1 MNTIILRKI
10 VEGTPRKELGMM
22 QNIRKRK
29 ESKRKEQ
36 GKARFDKEKLVKLK
50 KEKKEEKEEN
60 IGKLKKKLER
70 KQNKKFKKQMK
81 KEKDK
86 PEEKYSDIS
95 RRKRMKV
102 WMLVVALISCLFIGR
117 IAWIQF
123 VMGEELKQMAYEQQS
138 LDRAVNPR
146 RGTIYD
152 ATGKTILA
160 VSSTVNTITVNPN
173 NISKENKEKVARAL
187 SNIFEL
193 DYETVL
199 KKVKKNTSIET
210 IVRRIEKKKADELRI
225 WMEDNGITVGINID
239 EDTKRYYPYNS
250 LASQVIGF
258 CGSDNQGLDGIEAI
272 YEEELQGEKGRI
284 TKVTD
289 ANGGEI
295 EGEGENYISAIDGN
309 DLVIS
314 IDATIQGIA
323 EKYLKEACI
332 DNVCT
337 DGGNIII
344 MNPKTGDILAMA
356 GYPNYNLNEPYET
369 TIEELKGNWDN
380 LSESDQIKE
389 MQKVWRNKAVAD
401 TYEPGSTFKLITT
414 SAALEEGIT
423 TTDKEGEFCCTGGI
437 TIAGVRISCWRYYNP
452 HGSESLRQAL
462 MNSCNPV
469 FIGLGQEI
477 GVSKYYDYLEKF
489 GLLKRTGID
498 LPGEAGSIFL
508 KEDKVGPVELATI
521 SFGQRFEIT
530 PIQMITA
537 VSTIAN
543 KETYVKPRI
552 VKQIID
558 SQTGEITNIP
568 VEETEKVI
576 SKETAEGVLSM
587 MGSVVAQG
595 TGKNAQV
602 QGYSIGGKTGTSED
616 GVNTG
621 KYVTSFVGVA
631 PVSDPEVVILITL
644 YNPTGEGGHQGGGV
658 AAPIASQVLGEVLPY
673 LEIQQDN
680 ISEEDIKKEV
690 EVPNVVGMTISEAKK
705 VLEEA
710 GVGISYEEVEEDISE
725 KIVTSQVPVGGIKIY
740 EGTNVVIEY
749 GEK

>member
-1 MNTIILRKI
+1 MKNKLR
-10 VEGTPRKELGMM
+10 RKEP
-22 QNIRKRK
+22 KR
-29 ESKRKEQ
+29 R
-36 GKARFDKEKLVKLK
+36 GRINK
-50 KEKKEEKEEN
+50 KEIYKMKTEKPEN
-60 IGKLKKKLER
+60 IEKLKKKSEK
-70 KQNKKFKKQMK
+70 KQKRRFKKEQK
-81 KEKDK
+81 LEKIK
-86 PEEKYSDIS
+86 PIEKYSEIS

-102 WMLVVALISCLFIGR
+102 WMLVTVLIAVLFIGR
-117 IAWIQF
+117 IGWIQF
-123 VMGEELKQMAYEQQS
+123 VMGDELKEMALEQQS
-138 LDRAVNPR
+138 LDRTVNPR

-152 ATGKTILA
+152 ATGKTVLA

-173 NISKENKEKVARAL
+173 NIAKENKEKVAEAL

-210 IVRRIEKKKADELRI
+210 IVRKVDKEKADELRN
-225 WMEDNGITVGINID
+225 WMEANKIETGINID

-272 YEEELQGEKGRI
+272 YEDELQGEKGRI

-295 EGEGENYISAIDGN
+295 EGEGENYTSAIDGN
-309 DLVIS
+309 DLVLS

-332 DNVCT
+332 DNKCT
-337 DGGNIII
+337 DGGNIIV

-380 LSESDQIKE
+380 MSETEQVKE

-401 TYEPGSTFKLITT
+401 TYEPGSTFKLITA

-437 TIAGVRISCWRYYNP
+437 TIEGVRISCWRYYRP

-469 FIGLGQEI
+469 FIGLGQKM

-508 KEDKVGPVELATI
+508 KEGSIELATI

-543 KETYVKPRI
+543 KGTYVKPRI

-558 SQTGEITNIP
+558 SKTGEVKDVP
-568 VEETEKVI
+568 VEETAGVI

-587 MGSVVAQG
+587 MGTVVAEG

-602 QGYSIGGKTGTSED
+602 KGYSVGGKTGTSED
-616 GVNTG
+616 GVDTG

-631 PVSDPEVVILITL
+631 PVEAPQVVVLITL

-658 AAPIASQVLGEVLPY
+658 AAPIGSQVLGEVLPY
-673 LEIQQDN
+673 LEVEKN
-680 ISEEDIKKEV
+680 NLNEDDVVEEV
-690 EVPNVVGMTISEAKK
+690 EVPNIEGMTISDAKQELEK
-705 VLEEA
+705 VGLE
-710 GVGISYEEVEEDISE
+710 ISYEETEEDVSNNSVVSQMPISGVKVNVGS
-725 KIVTSQVPVGGIKIY
+725 KIQVSY
-740 EGTNVVIEY
+740 
-749 GEK
+749 